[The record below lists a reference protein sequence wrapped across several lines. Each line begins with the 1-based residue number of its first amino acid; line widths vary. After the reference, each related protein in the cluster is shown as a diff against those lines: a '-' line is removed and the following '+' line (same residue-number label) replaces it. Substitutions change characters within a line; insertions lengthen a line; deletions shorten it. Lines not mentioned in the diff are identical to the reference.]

1 MYDNIE
7 VLRALGRVGCWYWEN
22 SVLRVQPLWEYY
34 CRHFCKHVIYSLFF
48 FLDLKIKRC
57 GDIWSMMNS
66 YQDVPYI
73 YQNNLLSEKNKI
85 MGVHYFRK
93 FSLIVVP
100 LLEIQGIP
108 LEHPLPHDG
117 RKKLEEKPLD
127 CSLQSFHNCRFQ
139 LMGQLDL

>member
-1 MYDNIE
+1 MAVGIEKIVFSEYSPYENIT
-7 VLRALGRVGCWYWEN
+7 AGTSANMSYI
-22 SVLRVQPLWEYY
+22 P
-34 CRHFCKHVIYSLFF
+34 FFF